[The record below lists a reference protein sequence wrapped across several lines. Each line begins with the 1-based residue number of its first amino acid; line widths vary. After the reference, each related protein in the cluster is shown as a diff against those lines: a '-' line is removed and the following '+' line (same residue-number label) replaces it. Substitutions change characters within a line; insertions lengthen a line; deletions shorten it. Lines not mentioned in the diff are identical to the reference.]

1 MKRALLA
8 LLFLS
13 GCATSG
19 YGHLPADQQADV
31 HRIETYMNGVTG
43 MRASFNQIGPDEGHS
58 SGRFVYMPGHLRLD
72 YVTPHIME
80 LVAGGGHLVLD
91 DMDSGAVTHL
101 SLKRNPLGLLL
112 HHPIRFDRD
121 IQVTD
126 VRRGQGSLQISVAEA
141 NNPSQGLLT
150 LQFSDMDGKLSLMG
164 LQGVDAR
171 QNRFSVSLNSVEEGV
186 AFTPTVFTPPGG

>member
-43 MRASFNQIGPDEGHS
+43 MQASFSQTGPDNGVS
-58 SGRFVYMPGHLRLD
+58 AGRFVYMPGHLRLD
-72 YVTPHIME
+72 YVTPHTME
-80 LVAGGGHLVLD
+80 LVAGDGHLVLD

-112 HHPIRFDRD
+112 HYPIRFDRG

-126 VRRGQGSLQISVAEA
+126 VRRGQGSLQVSVAEA
-141 NNPSQGLLT
+141 DNPSQGLLT
-150 LQFSDMDGKLSLMG
+150 LQFSDTAGKLLLIG

-171 QNRFSVSLNSVEEGV
+171 QNHFSVSLGNVVEGV
-186 AFTPTVFTPPGG
+186 TVTPTVFTPPGG